1 MYQCWTWRHGTV
13 PRNNSE
19 VASSICKECA
29 PKGVALKEESQLITF
44 GFGYLVLTSSPL
56 RLQKLTLPECTYSS
70 SFRKFANV
78 MAKVCAERR
87 DRTRRLWLLVSC
99 RNL

>member
-1 MYQCWTWRHGTV
+1 MYQCSTWRHGTV

-29 PKGVALKEESQLITF
+29 PKEVALKEESQLINF
-44 GFGYLVLTSSPL
+44 GFGYLVLTSIPL
-56 RLQKLTLPECTYSS
+56 KLRKLTLPERTFSS
-70 SFRKFANV
+70 NFRKFANV
-78 MAKVCAERR
+78 MEKVCAERR
-87 DRTRRLWLLVSC
+87 DRTRRLWLLISC